1 MFLWQ
6 PYACLLSDWPG
17 LCSSSGFG
25 DPCQRLTSA
34 KKADAV
40 KLLRA
45 VVPVGRCPLSSAHNA
60 RPRSVASVLQRAP
73 STYPPTIRL
82 TCPTSRRP
90 QATKSSCPS
99 LPGFWLCLCLS
110 VPVPLPGLCPQILP
124 PPPSSLTAS
133 LSLFSRIW
141 TGFRLP
147 SYFLTVPATGGAGC
161 QEARELP
168 FPLPGLMPGYCKT
181 QDRRCRRSQVSLPSC
196 CQPPV

>member
-1 MFLWQ
+1 M
-6 PYACLLSDWPG
+6 PASDKCEKG
-17 LCSSSGFG
+17 
-25 DPCQRLTSA
+25 RRREIA
-34 KKADAV
+34 A
-40 KLLRA
+40 
-45 VVPVGRCPLSSAHNA
+45 GRCARWPLPAIFCPQRPSAVRGVRIAA
-60 RPRSVASVLQRAP
+60 RPVH
-73 STYPPTIRL
+73 YPLTIRL
-82 TCPTSRRP
+82 TSPASRRP

-99 LPGFWLCLCLS
+99 LPGLCLCLS
-110 VPVPLPGLCPQILP
+110 VPVPLPGLCPQIFP

-141 TGFRLP
+141 TGFGLP

-181 QDRRCRRSQVSLPSC
+181 QDRRCRRSQVSLPSG